1 MSPGSTAAE
10 SCAVLGGWS
19 RGHGPR
25 LAGWEIEGDIGM
37 TWHGGIGWFRGNP
50 SPNWFW
56 LWNIWINMMYM
67 FTLFIRFSNTDSV
80 GGGGSLPCHSRKS
93 SILVFCLCGTGS
105 QRGEMGHDQMVPE
118 LNGRNL
124 SVNPR
129 CLKLSRECET
139 YIDLLPTFLTVFS
152 LDLRAGEITSWT
164 LVFVCKYSSCLGAFV
179 ILRELWPTVSSME
192 NIGKPCPFRRTD
204 GPVAMAA
211 SAPRRP
217 TQRLLTFAT
226 FRERESLRCR
236 WRRGLGRREA
246 MAHGSPWV
254 RICDHY
260 ARSISYC
267 YV

>member
-1 MSPGSTAAE
+1 MG
-10 SCAVLGGWS
+10 
-19 RGHGPR
+19 
-25 LAGWEIEGDIGM
+25 
-37 TWHGGIGWFRGNP
+37 WHGGIGWFRGNP

-56 LWNIWINMMYM
+56 LWDIWINMMYM
-67 FTLFIRFSNTDSV
+67 FTLFIRFSNTGSV

-118 LNGRNL
+118 LNGRSL

-192 NIGKPCPFRRTD
+192 NHALSAELGVSWGYSIILPTYLL
-204 GPVAMAA
+204 VA
-211 SAPRRP
+211 
-217 TQRLLTFAT
+217 
-226 FRERESLRCR
+226 
-236 WRRGLGRREA
+236 LGRWSWWSCGNGRLSSQEA
-246 MAHGSPWV
+246 HTAVAYVCDVSGKGELTLPLEARLGTSWPWPMEVHGCVFVINIVSI
-254 RICDHY
+254 RSIRS